1 MSYIHYN
8 LFVYTKI
15 VMEKKNNKKQQMRTE
30 DEEIEST
37 PLEQSVFHKT
47 KIVINAI
54 KYLKKVIQKLSQD
67 EMDATNK
74 QKLFVHY
81 NELVDIIIDHSRKIE
96 IDKMVV
102 TDTKQSRNIE
112 DIGVDIY

>member
-1 MSYIHYN
+1 
-8 LFVYTKI
+8 
-15 VMEKKNNKKQQMRTE
+15 MEKKNNKKQQMRTE

-37 PLEQSVFHKT
+37 PVEQSVFHKT

-74 QKLFVHY
+74 QKLFFKFPCCSHD
-81 NELVDIIIDHSRKIE
+81 LTSFLPDIDEFMALLLHSNRTLCPCIRRMA
-96 IDKMVV
+96 IC
-102 TDTKQSRNIE
+102 
-112 DIGVDIY
+112 

>member
-1 MSYIHYN
+1 
-8 LFVYTKI
+8 
-15 VMEKKNNKKQQMRTE
+15 MEKKNNKKQQMRTE

-37 PLEQSVFHKT
+37 PVEQNVFHKT

-67 EMDATNK
+67 EMDATSK

-102 TDTKQSRNIE
+102 TDTNPQRNIE